1 MLVQRQEGNLGSAD
15 RQEVLTVIAK
25 ESSKG
30 VDKRIM
36 KADIGTKGLIVWVMG
51 FELVVAF
58 DGAHFYMGQP
68 FKLNGC
74 GSWLIGIER

>member
-1 MLVQRQEGNLGSAD
+1 
-15 RQEVLTVIAK
+15 
-25 ESSKG
+25 
-30 VDKRIM
+30 M
-36 KADIGTKGLIVWVMG
+36 KADIGTKGLIVWVMR